1 MAWVSLKQYKV
12 TIAATA
18 STALQMAEIQ
28 TSFDTYNVPPVA
40 RISTTGC
47 AAVFQFGT
55 NAVAADATATSS
67 ALAANM
73 VHIAQGS
80 IETFRL
86 RQSDEY
92 FSVISDDELSTGVI
106 WVDIGYGE

>member
-1 MAWVSLKQYKV
+1 MAWVSLKQYKIA
-12 TIAATA
+12 IAATA

-28 TSFDTYNVPPVA
+28 QCFDTNNVPPVA

-47 AAVFQFGT
+47 GAVFQFGT
-55 NAVAADATATSS
+55 NAVAADATETSS
-67 ALAANM
+67 ALPSNM
-73 VHIAQGS
+73 VHIEQGA
-80 IETFRL
+80 IETFGL